1 MPRRATTRRRRVRG
15 QKPGRY
21 AATSRL
27 MRLPGPG
34 PLCGGLAITLT
45 LAGCGHGDAGS
56 HDPRAVVVTRGP
68 VPVFGHGRR
77 YHPPPSGRKAST
89 GRPVGRLRC
98 RRASTKRYGAHLEIF
113 ANRRDLVI
121 PAGIGVAPPR
131 ARNGAYVTGGRCSYP
146 LRTLEP
152 TGLIEI
158 SEGVHPTLGELFDLW
173 GQDLSKNRLLSF
185 RAPPGRP
192 VSAYVDGRRW
202 RRNPRLIPLERHAAV
217 VLEVGGYFPPT
228 RRYFFPHGL

>member
-1 MPRRATTRRRRVRG
+1 
-15 QKPGRY
+15 
-21 AATSRL
+21 

-34 PLCGGLAITLT
+34 RLCGGLAIALI
-45 LAGCGHGDAGS
+45 LAGCSEGDAGS
-56 HDPRAVVVTRGP
+56 GDPRAVVDDHPP

-77 YHPPPSGRKAST
+77 YHPPPSGRRVSA
-89 GRPVGRLRC
+89 GQPVGRLRC
-98 RRASTKRYGAHLEIF
+98 RRASPKRYGAHLEVF

-131 ARNGAYVTGGRCSYP
+131 VRDGAYVKGGRCSYP

-158 SEGVHPTLGELFDLW
+158 DEGVHPTLGELFDLW
-173 GQDLSKNRLLSF
+173 GQRLSGNRLLSF
-185 RAPPGRP
+185 RAVPGQP
-192 VSAYVDGRRW
+192 VSAFVDGNRW
-202 RRNPRLIPLERHAAV
+202 RGSPRLIPLERHAAI

-228 RRYFFPHGL
+228 RRYFFPDGL